1 MDCQILLDDPSLVVV
16 KIKLKSRRLVRPLR
30 HRYLVLVVL
39 LGAADVVPALND
51 GDGGDDTRGGCCSYN

>member
-1 MDCQILLDDPSLVVV
+1 MNGQILFDDSSFVVV

-30 HRYLVLVVL
+30 HRDLVLAVL
-39 LGAADVVPALND
+39 LVAADVVPALHD